1 GMGGALSGQSGDDAV
16 EPATTADA
24 TCTTSSDTGG
34 IPAQYQNAVED
45 AAEEAGL
52 PVSILDALFT
62 QESGYDEDAVSHAGA
77 GGVGQFMPAT
87 WAEYGNG
94 GDRFDPY
101 DNIEA
106 TGRILA
112 DLQHMIADVARNDVQ
127 QIEFTLAAYNAVPGP
142 VQQSIKSQPYP
153 ETQTY
158 VQIIIGNADVD
169 YSEDCTERAGSVV
182 GDLGTGEWTHPLP
195 GGRSTSDFG
204 PRPCPA

>member
-1 GMGGALSGQSGDDAV
+1 ALHPTTPRAWLADAASVAPAPSDNTSCRAKAGVMGNASGAIGCLGVIRVLVAGLVMPLVLGMGGALSGQLGDHAV

-87 WAEYGNG
+87 W
-94 GDRFDPY
+94 
-101 DNIEA
+101 
-106 TGRILA
+106 
-112 DLQHMIADVARNDVQ
+112 
-127 QIEFTLAAYNAVPGP
+127 
-142 VQQSIKSQPYP
+142 
-153 ETQTY
+153 
-158 VQIIIGNADVD
+158 
-169 YSEDCTERAGSVV
+169 
-182 GDLGTGEWTHPLP
+182 
-195 GGRSTSDFG
+195 
-204 PRPCPA
+204 